1 MNEQTKRFL
10 LSDSGI
16 FMALT
21 ILTIFIYMVDYR
33 LHNNATCEY
42 RGGILVKTVDSVE
55 VPCYYKNR

>member
-21 ILTIFIYMVDYR
+21 ILTIFIYMVD
-33 LHNNATCEY
+33 NNSTCEY